1 MRVKF
6 DIRFITGIVFAGTL
20 VGGVVTGVLPASAE
34 ANFKGKTLTMLV
46 PYRAGGGTDTVGRI
60 VGEYIAKSLPGSPDI
75 VFRNIPGGGGIKGNN
90 YFATQVKPDGLT
102 AITGGNTIDP
112 KRFKKKASK
121 YDPRK
126 FKYVGG
132 VARGS
137 TVLLISKEARKRLLD
152 KSKKPV
158 IVGAVDGTRSSL
170 QMIVWATEW
179 LGWNT
184 KWVVGYNGTKE
195 LILALQRG
203 ETDLTST
210 GNSFILK
217 EVIGAG
223 THEALVQSGTRV
235 GKNIVRRSD
244 FKDLAMFREMMADT
258 LKGKDKVVQEAFR
271 FWQNLA
277 VLDKWIALPPGTPD
291 DKVQAWRAAFDG
303 LSKNAEFNKRIRKV
317 SPDVNLIDAEGQTAS
332 VMEVANASPAATGL
346 IESWARKQ
354 GLPVGKSKGKTVSV
368 TIDKIERGG
377 RVLHFK
383 VKGKEQKVRVSSSST
398 ELTVGGKMAARADV
412 KTGMK
417 CKIRYPKSGKKAS
430 KVAC

>member
-1 MRVKF
+1 MLKNHFGYFVTPS
-6 DIRFITGIVFAGTL
+6 ILSA
-20 VGGVVTGVLPASAE
+20 VVATSSVLGAVA
-34 ANFKGKTLTMLV
+34 AHADATFKGKTLTMLV

-60 VGEYIAKSLPGSPDI
+60 VGEHIAKSLPGKPDI
-75 VFRNIPGGGGIKGNN
+75 VFRNIAGGGGIKGNN
-90 YFATQVKPDGLT
+90 YFANQVKPDGLT

-112 KRFKKKASK
+112 KRFKKRAAK

-126 FKYVGG
+126 FLYVGG

-137 TVLLISKEARKRLLD
+137 TVLLISKDARKRLLD

-170 QMIVWATEW
+170 QMVVWATQW

-210 GNSFILK
+210 GNSFIIK
-217 EVIGAG
+217 DVIGAG
-223 THEALVQSGTRV
+223 KHEALVQSGTRA
-235 GKNIVRRSD
+235 GNKIVRRTD
-244 FKDLAMFREMMADT
+244 FNKLPMFRELMADK
-258 LKGKDKVVQEAFR
+258 LKGQDKVVQEAFR

-277 VLDKWIALPPGTPD
+277 VLDKWIALPPGTPKP
-291 DKVQAWRAAFDG
+291 KVAAWRAAFEG
-303 LSKNAEFNKRIRKV
+303 LRSNSDFNKRIKKV
-317 SPDVNLIDAEGQTAS
+317 SPDVSLIDAEGQTAS
-332 VMEVANASPAATGL
+332 VMQVANASPAATGL
-346 IESWARKQ
+346 IESWAKKQ
-354 GLPVGKSKGKTVSV
+354 GLPVGRTKGKSVSV
-368 TIDKIERGG
+368 KIEKIERGG

-383 VKGKEQKVRVSSSST
+383 VKGKTHKVRVSSSST
-398 ELTVGGKMAARADV
+398 ELTIGGKMAARADV
-412 KTGMK
+412 KTGMT